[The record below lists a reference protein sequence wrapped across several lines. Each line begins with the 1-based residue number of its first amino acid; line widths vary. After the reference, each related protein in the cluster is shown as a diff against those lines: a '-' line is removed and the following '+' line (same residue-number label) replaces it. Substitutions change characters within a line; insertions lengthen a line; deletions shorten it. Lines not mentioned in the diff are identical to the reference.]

1 MIGWSGY
8 LVDALARRGDIH
20 ALVVDSLGD
29 GQDALRYLSR
39 REVSCELVAPEGLA
53 SAAECADATI
63 LSALA
68 VGNNSVLCAG
78 GSLAL
83 AAVAYCVEQPVWMV
97 ASEGTRL
104 PDGLFT
110 AMVAGVRDR
119 PDPWASGFDVVP
131 HALVTS
137 VFGPTITSGTA
148 DTLPRMKA
156 CPAADELLRRSVV

>member
-1 MIGWSGY
+1 M
-8 LVDALARRGDIH
+8 
-20 ALVVDSLGD
+20 
-29 GQDALRYLSR
+29 
-39 REVSCELVAPEGLA
+39 
-53 SAAECADATI
+53 
-63 LSALA
+63 
-68 VGNNSVLCAG
+68 LCAG

-131 HALVTS
+131 HALITS

-148 DTLPRMKA
+148 DTLASMKE

>member
-1 MIGWSGY
+1 M
-8 LVDALARRGDIH
+8 
-20 ALVVDSLGD
+20 
-29 GQDALRYLSR
+29 
-39 REVSCELVAPEGLA
+39 
-53 SAAECADATI
+53 
-63 LSALA
+63 
-68 VGNNSVLCAG
+68 LCAG

-131 HALVTS
+131 HALITS

-148 DTLPRMKA
+148 DTLARMKA